1 MSVGSSIATRWRP
14 MRGNRSVCVCVCV
27 CACHC
32 LHLLFMCFSVFLW
45 GCAHLCVCV
54 CVFYAFVCFNR
65 FLCLSGVCLSMSV
78 CLLCILLCVFLRV
91 FSVLFCCCRRKRLPT
106 PTAVL
111 VGTLGATWTRT
122 HTFKKQQTTK
132 TNKPPYMPIK
142 KTQGQRE
149 RVGEREA
156 CLRQKTELFLRVCE
170 QLKKNDSHQA
180 EIRQLWKFTWK
191 WPTSKPWDLWI
202 LAWEW
207 SPNSPHVVQF
217 GFCFLGFCDFVFYF

>member
-1 MSVGSSIATRWRP
+1 MAPHERQQKCVRFCVCVRVTVSIYCLC
-14 MRGNRSVCVCVCV
+14 VFQCFCEDVHICVCVCV
-27 CACHC
+27 
-32 LHLLFMCFSVFLW
+32 F
-45 GCAHLCVCV
+45 
-54 CVFYAFVCFNR
+54 FYAFVCFNR
-65 FLCLSGVCLSMSV
+65 FLCLSGVCLSASV

-170 QLKKNDSHQA
+170 RLKKNDSHQA
-180 EIRQLWKFTWK
+180 EIHQLWKFTWK
-191 WPTSKPWDLWI
+191 WPTNKPWDLWI

-207 SPNSPHVVQF
+207 SPNSTQVVQ
-217 GFCFLGFCDFVFYF
+217 LGFWVLGVLWLCFFFLIQQNTRW